1 MNIEDL
7 KTGECVVV
15 SAKKVSGDK
24 VQLMFAERIAN
35 PNLRPTSIVGLLNQS
50 DERFNVSAKPRYAW
64 HSGEITDI
72 KTALGIDCSSLTEE
86 GQVMELGHVN
96 PTINGQSLS
105 IQITETTNGSEYDV
119 ANFETRAKRAG
130 KDGDFILSE
139 NGSYIYVKSDV
150 VLGDAKH
157 VFLSNTRRAD
167 SAMSLDS
174 AVAEAIAG

>member
-1 MNIEDL
+1 M
-7 KTGECVVV
+7 
-15 SAKKVSGDK
+15 
-24 VQLMFAERIAN
+24 
-35 PNLRPTSIVGLLNQS
+35 
-50 DERFNVSAKPRYAW
+50 
-64 HSGEITDI
+64 
-72 KTALGIDCSSLTEE
+72 
-86 GQVMELGHVN
+86 
-96 PTINGQSLS
+96 S

-150 VLGDAKH
+150 VLGEPKH

-174 AVAEAIAG
+174 AVQEAIAG